1 MVFLVNLARVVFAPL
16 LEPIRA
22 ATGASDAT
30 LGLLA
35 TLVWAGSALPRLP
48 TGYLLTRL
56 RRPTVVFGS
65 GVVLTAG
72 ATFTALTRDP
82 DLLLVGAFT
91 MGLASGVYLVAA
103 NPLVTELFPERP
115 GRALG
120 QHGVAAQLAAVAAP
134 ALVSAALL
142 VDSWR
147 TTLQLVAVAA
157 ALMTIGFTLVARRA
171 EFPAA
176 GADDTDFAGA
186 IRTQWRL
193 VLTGVLAIGATT
205 LVWNGVF
212 NFYVTY
218 LNTLSLS
225 GGTGRL
231 MLLIVF
237 AAGLPAFYVSGR
249 LADRL
254 PNLPYLIGL
263 IVAFTGCIIVLP
275 AVGGRWPLVAFSA
288 VLGYVVHSIFPAAD
302 TYLLGSLPDQHRASA
317 YAAYSGGMMLLQA
330 PGSVIVGTLRDAG
343 VSFPDIF
350 GAMSAGLVVVSGVLL
365 VLYVGSRLPTSAQ
378 E

>member
-1 MVFLVNLARVVFAPL
+1 
-16 LEPIRA
+16 
-22 ATGASDAT
+22 
-30 LGLLA
+30 
-35 TLVWAGSALPRLP
+35 
-48 TGYLLTRL
+48 
-56 RRPTVVFGS
+56 
-65 GVVLTAG
+65 
-72 ATFTALTRDP
+72 
-82 DLLLVGAFT
+82 